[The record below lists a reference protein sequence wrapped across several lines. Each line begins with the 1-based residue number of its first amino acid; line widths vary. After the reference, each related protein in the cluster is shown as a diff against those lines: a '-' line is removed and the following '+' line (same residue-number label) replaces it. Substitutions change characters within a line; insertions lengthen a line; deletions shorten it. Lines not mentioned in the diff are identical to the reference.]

1 LVIGLI
7 LIAQLAIVAHAPD
20 TVVPCDAVE
29 VTVAVSAPGSIAPKL
44 IPPSFKPF
52 DVLRS
57 SVAPHVQLDPRNG
70 GSIIAEFRYVLTTD
84 QSGSF
89 TIPPFEARLRDA
101 TVRSRPLKI
110 VVGGARAGN
119 GVPTV
124 VARARI
130 DTSLDVNF
138 RALTEPETV
147 YVGQQANYE
156 VAVFLNETVRDRL
169 RRNPTFFPP
178 DMQAML
184 AYDLPPVTGDPPKR
198 KVGTRCFDALVY
210 QRALFPL
217 VPGRFVIA
225 PAQLVYSLPL
235 SSSFFSREESHELV
249 TDSTILVAI
258 EPPSAGRPPE
268 YSGAI
273 GDLEIASHLDS
284 RRGRVGDPML
294 LTVRLSGA
302 GNVKLF
308 PPPNLEIPWAKLVK
322 ADERVRVDST
332 ARRIRGAKEFDWV
345 LTPKVAGELDLPPI
359 RYGYFNPDTRRYAVT
374 ATPGERVTI
383 APGTLVVL
391 DTLRA
396 EPLLPLRMQYRGP
409 VDRPPQDRGYF
420 WLLLALAPFPA
431 VTGRIR
437 RSPRRASALSAYTR
451 LRALARQ
458 RPAMQD
464 PCELRRVFASALG
477 ERLGISSERFTRAGA
492 LARALRRAG
501 VSLGTA
507 ADAEVLLR
515 ELDEAAYGQ
524 TSRMPNGAL
533 ERAVA
538 IARATDIEAVPRD
551 ELHLPRVLGI
561 VFLLAALPLTAATLH
576 ARAADVAEREFAAG
590 LRAYSSRDFLV
601 ARDAFARAANDAR
614 WAPDAWANLGT
625 AAWAGADTS
634 MAVVGWQ
641 RALRL
646 EPAALDLRD
655 RLQLAETAAFG
666 SLAFVP
672 PVSSTVT
679 LWSAVTIWCIAWL
692 LAGVLSFRRTLPA
705 RSAVRRAAYAAG
717 ILALVLLLA
726 GLDVDQRLA
735 ARDLGVLRSTARLS
749 SDPAL
754 GGEVK
759 GTAVIGEV
767 VRAIRRQG
775 AWTFVSLDDQRE
787 GWIESSKFASLQR
800 GAALE

>member
-1 LVIGLI
+1 MIHLLVF
-7 LIAQLAIVAHAPD
+7 AQLAIVAHAPE
-20 TVVPCDAVE
+20 TVAACDAVE
-29 VTVAVSAPGSIAPKL
+29 VTVAVSAPGSTAPQL
-44 IPPSFKPF
+44 VPPAFRPF

-57 SVAPHVQLDPRNG
+57 SVTPHVQLDPRNG

-84 QSGSF
+84 QSGTF
-89 TIPPFEARLRDA
+89 TLPPFEARLRDA

-110 VVGGARAGN
+110 VVRGSRAGE

-184 AYDLPPVTGDPPKR
+184 AYDLPPVTGEPPKR

-249 TDSTILVAI
+249 TDSTILVAV
-258 EPPSAGRPPE
+258 EPPSAGRPSE
-268 YSGAI
+268 YTGAV
-273 GDLEIASHLDS
+273 GDLAIASKLDS

-308 PPPNLEIPWAKLVK
+308 PAPKLDIPWATLVR
-322 ADERVRVDST
+322 ADERVQVDSN

-345 LTPKVAGELDLPPI
+345 LTPKIAGELDLPPI

-374 ATPGERVTI
+374 SAAGARVTI
-383 APGTLVVL
+383 APGSLAVV

-396 EPLLPLRMQYRGP
+396 EPLLPLRLRYRGP
-409 VDRPPQDRGYF
+409 VDHPPHERGYF
-420 WLLLALAPFPA
+420 WLVLAVAPLPA
-431 VTGRIR
+431 LVGRLR
-437 RSPRRASALSAYTR
+437 RSPRRAPTLSAAAR
-451 LRALARQ
+451 LRALARA
-458 RPAMQD
+458 RPELRDA
-464 PCELRRVFASALG
+464 CELRRAFANALG
-477 ERLGISSERFTRAGA
+477 ERLGVSAERFTRTGA
-492 LARALRRAG
+492 LSRALRRAG
-501 VSLGTA
+501 VSVSTA
-507 ADAEVLLR
+507 ADAEILLR
-515 ELDEAAYGQ
+515 QLDEAAYG
-524 TSRMPNGAL
+524 RLAAMPDDAL
-533 ERAVA
+533 QRAVA
-538 IARATDIEAVPRD
+538 IARATDAEALPRHQ
-551 ELHLPRVLGI
+551 LRLPRVLG
-561 VFLLAALPLTAATLH
+561 LLIAIAVPLSIATLRALAVDE
-576 ARAADVAEREFAAG
+576 ARQQFEAG
-590 LRAYSSRDFLV
+590 VRAYTSRDFV
-601 ARDAFARAANDAR
+601 AARDAFATASARAA

-625 AAWAGADTS
+625 SAWAAGDT
-634 MAVVGWQ
+634 AVAVLGWQ

-646 EPAALDLRD
+646 EPTAPDLRD
-655 RLQLAETAAFG
+655 RLQLAQSATLG
-666 SLAFVP
+666 SLGFVP
-672 PVSSTVT
+672 PVSSSAT
-679 LWSAVTIWCIAWL
+679 LLTAVVAWSIAWL
-692 LAGVLSFRRTLPA
+692 LAAALSFRRALPW
-705 RSAVRRAAYAAG
+705 RIGLRRWAYGAG
-717 ILALVLLLA
+717 IVALVLLF
-726 GLDVDQRLA
+726 GGVDLDRRLG
-735 ARDLGVLRSTARLS
+735 ARDLGVLRSTAKLS

-754 GGEVK
+754 GGEAK
-759 GTAVIGEV
+759 GTAFVGEV
-767 VRAIRRQG
+767 ARAVRREG
-775 AWTFVSLDDQRE
+775 AWTFVTLDEQRE
-787 GWIESSKFASLQR
+787 GWIESSKLVSLER
-800 GAALE
+800 GAPAD